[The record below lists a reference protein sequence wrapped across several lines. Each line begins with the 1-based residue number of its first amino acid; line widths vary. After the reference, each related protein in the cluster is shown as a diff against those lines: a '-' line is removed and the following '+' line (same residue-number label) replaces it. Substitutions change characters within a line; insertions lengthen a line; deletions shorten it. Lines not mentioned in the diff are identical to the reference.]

1 MLKLFVKLSREAWEL
16 IIEAALRLLQLLIQK
31 NNGHDSDSEA

>member
-1 MLKLFVKLSREAWEL
+1 MKNIIKMSREAWEL

-31 NNGHDSDSEA
+31 DNGHDSDTAA